1 LNAAHGELV
10 NFSRD
15 IQEKMWRFYLVNGQ
29 DDKVAGAISAMP
41 SLHVASSCGFYLLA
55 RARNRWLG
63 RLFFVFLVLMLLGS
77 IHLGWH
83 YAIDG
88 YAGLAGAVVI
98 WWLCGRLVRWPLLQ
112 RFLWGDRQ
120 GGVAR

>member
-1 LNAAHGELV
+1 
-10 NFSRD
+10 
-15 IQEKMWRFYLVNGQ
+15 MWRFYLVNGQ